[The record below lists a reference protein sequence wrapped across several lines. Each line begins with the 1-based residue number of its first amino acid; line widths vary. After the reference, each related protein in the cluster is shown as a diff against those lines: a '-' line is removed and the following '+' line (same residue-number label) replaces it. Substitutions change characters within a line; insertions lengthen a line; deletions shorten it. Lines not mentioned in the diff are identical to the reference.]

1 MTEIQS
7 LFRQLPFKVVL
18 QIALIS
24 VILSACK
31 PAFITHD
38 DRVKKAMRDINYAD
52 GISKLE
58 ATTIANAYLILY
70 GKYKGRALFARISDG
85 EDLWAGKVY
94 VAKSLASPVDVDLP
108 PIVINKSSGKIHW
121 KHGPALDR
129 IDLEAL
135 DNAEPS
141 VAVY

>member
-1 MTEIQS
+1 MTEIRS

-18 QIALIS
+18 QIALIGF
-24 VILSACK
+24 ILSACK

-38 DRVKKAMRDINYAD
+38 DRVKKAMHDINYDD
-52 GISKLE
+52 GISTLE

-85 EDLWAGKVY
+85 EDLWIGKVY
-94 VAKSLASPVDVDLP
+94 VAKSLASPVDVALP

-121 KHGPALDR
+121 KHGPAVDR
-129 IDLEAL
+129 IDLEEL
-135 DNAEPS
+135 NNAEPS